1 MKNCYYIITP
11 KAYMINFG
19 RKCDAL
25 EYYKSIEPTT
35 EHIRLEIANDIEGTA
50 RVIKSKNN
58 IW

>member
-1 MKNCYYIITP
+1 MKNCYYILTT
-11 KAYMINFG
+11 KAYVIHFG

-25 EYYKSIEPTT
+25 AYYKEIEPYTQ
-35 EHIRLEIANDIEGTA
+35 HIRLEIANDIEGTA

>member
-1 MKNCYYIITP
+1 
-11 KAYMINFG
+11 MIHFG

-25 EYYKSIEPTT
+25 AYYKEIEPYTK
-35 EHIRLEIANDIEGTA
+35 HIRLEVANDIEGTA